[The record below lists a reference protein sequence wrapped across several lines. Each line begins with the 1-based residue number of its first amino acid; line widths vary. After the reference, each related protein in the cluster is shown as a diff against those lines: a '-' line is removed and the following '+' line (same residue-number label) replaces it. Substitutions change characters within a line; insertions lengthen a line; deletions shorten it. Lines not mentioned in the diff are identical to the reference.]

1 MEYDEVWGIAA
12 DRIRDFFL
20 SQSDVIHDGENFV
33 CGNAR
38 ITVEPLP
45 DNTMLP
51 WRLPR
56 SRVCICGGSDAEPIH
71 KRFFMRF
78 LSAGG

>member
-12 DRIRDFFL
+12 ERIGEFF
-20 SQSDVIHDGENFV
+20 SAQSDVMRDGDEFV

-38 ITVEPLP
+38 AAVERLP
-45 DNTMLP
+45 DNILLP
-51 WRLPR
+51 WKLPR
-56 SRVCICGGSDAEPIH
+56 SRVYICGGSDAEELH
-71 KRFFMRF
+71 RRFFLRF